1 MSVFRIDHTPRK
13 ILKTNIMDKL
23 STDEMQVIKGG
34 GVWVEINGEW
44 IWIASIKASEE
55 DPIDSPK

>member
-1 MSVFRIDHTPRK
+1 
-13 ILKTNIMDKL
+13 MDKL

-44 IWIASIKASEE
+44 IWISSIKASEE
-55 DPIDSPK
+55 DPIDFPSK

>member
-1 MSVFRIDHTPRK
+1 MTFEK

>member
-1 MSVFRIDHTPRK
+1 
-13 ILKTNIMDKL
+13 MDKL

-44 IWIASIKASEE
+44 IWIVV
-55 DPIDSPK
+55 

>member
-1 MSVFRIDHTPRK
+1 
-13 ILKTNIMDKL
+13 MDKL
-23 STDEMQVIKGG
+23 TTDEMQVIKGG

-55 DPIDSPK
+55 DYTKYPNKQFSVLFV